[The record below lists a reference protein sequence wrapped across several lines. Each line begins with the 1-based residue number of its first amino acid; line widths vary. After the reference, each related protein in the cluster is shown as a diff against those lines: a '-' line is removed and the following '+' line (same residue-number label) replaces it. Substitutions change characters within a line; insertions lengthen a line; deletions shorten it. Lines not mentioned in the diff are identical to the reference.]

1 GQDVGIAPSAVAAL
15 GPAVEI
21 EPLAAIVDM
30 AVDRARSAQ
39 GLAARGGDG
48 APAGPF
54 AGLGLVEPVHL
65 GIDQGVHEAGR
76 DMDEG
81 VPVPGARLEHA
92 DRDALVLAQPRSQYA
107 AGRSRADDDIVE
119 SFHAMTTVRQVGEF
133 GKYLTSTDRE
143 VVVFRQARPPAIR
156 SLQI

>member
-1 GQDVGIAPSAVAAL
+1 PAAVAAL
-15 GPAVEI
+15 GPAVEV

-30 AVDRARSAQ
+30 AVDRARPAQ

-54 AGLGLVEPVHL
+54 AGFGLVEPVHL

-76 DMDEG
+76 NMDEG
-81 VPVPGARLEHA
+81 VPIPRPRLKDA
-92 DRDALVLAQPRSQYA
+92 DRDALTPAHPASQPA

-119 SFHAMTTVRQVGEF
+119 SFHAMTTVRQVGRF
-133 GKYLTSTDRE
+133 GNYLTSTDRE
-143 VVVFRQARPPAIR
+143 VVKF
-156 SLQI
+156 

>member
-1 GQDVGIAPSAVAAL
+1 PAAVAAL
-15 GPAVEI
+15 GPAVEV

-48 APAGPF
+48 APTGPF

-81 VPVPGARLEHA
+81 VPVPRTRLEHA
-92 DRDALVLAQPRSQYA
+92 DCDVLVLAQPRSQYA

-133 GKYLTSTDRE
+133 GN
-143 VVVFRQARPPAIR
+143 APASPIR
-156 SLQI
+156 SLQIRVQE